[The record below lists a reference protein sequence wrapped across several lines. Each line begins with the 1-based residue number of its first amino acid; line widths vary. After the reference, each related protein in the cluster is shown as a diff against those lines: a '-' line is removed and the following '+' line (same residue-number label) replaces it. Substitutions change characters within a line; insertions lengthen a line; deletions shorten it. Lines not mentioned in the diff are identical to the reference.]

1 MPVDYFLKSLRL
13 GFRPWTSD
21 DLPLA
26 LALWADPAVSAWLS
40 GPLAAP
46 AIQERL
52 AHEIRQGEQFGIQY
66 WPIFLL
72 ASDEH
77 VGCAG
82 LRPKAEN
89 LLELGYYLKPA
100 FWGSG
105 LATEAAASVA
115 EYAFTT
121 LAVEAL
127 FAGHHPANAASQRVL
142 EKLGFEHAGEEFYEP
157 SGVIEPTYLL
167 LRSVWRASHH
177 GHQSANSSRI

>member
-1 MPVDYFLKSLRL
+1 MDYFLQSSRL
-13 GFRPWTSD
+13 GFRSWTVA

-26 LALWADPAVSAWLS
+26 FGLWGDPAVSAWLS
-40 GPLAAP
+40 RTLSSEE
-46 AIQERL
+46 IQARL
-52 AHEIRQGEQFGIQY
+52 EHEIRQQEEFGIQY

-72 ASDEH
+72 ASGEH

-105 LATEAAASVA
+105 LATEAAAAVA
-115 EYAFTT
+115 RYAFSVLNTQM
-121 LAVEAL
+121 L
-127 FAGHHPANAASQRVL
+127 FAGHHPANRSSQRVL
-142 EKLGFEHAGEEFYEP
+142 EKLGFERAGEEFYEP

-167 LRSVWRASHH
+167 HRSQWSRPQDN
-177 GHQSANSSRI
+177 HQSSAPMRP